1 MKLIRLLQNNLGIVL
16 FICLLSYGV
25 YSQGSTQTISLCLAL
40 FLMAILKE
48 ENVAVCFIAQTFMC
62 DNLML
67 LSSLSFASL
76 AAGVL
81 IIRCVVM
88 GNKGN
93 IGPKNIPFI
102 LLLLVIQVFSIVI
115 YGNTLNNV
123 IRFCVNIFVIF
134 YFANYSKIFQTKN
147 LALIPSVVSITVL
160 IACVLGVGKAS
171 IMDDLGVLRFSGIW
185 LDDNFCGMYCILGII
200 SSIYAIWVTRKALF
214 FAIPSILMALY
225 MGALAMSR
233 TFVYVMILVFF
244 LFLLSIFRN
253 KSVSVFSKVVLSALC
268 IVGAMYFFN
277 HIASTIIENRGI
289 VKDSGDFTNGRIDA
303 SLESLRVFNMNPLS
317 WFTGI
322 GISNTFNYKMALGIP
337 PKASHN
343 TYVDILVEL
352 GLTVIIYV
360 LILIIS
366 FFKNFF
372 KNFLYTIP
380 YTALFSFIVL
390 CYMGTLTMGQYSI
403 LYIAFGMILNYLKI
417 PINENTLEKYR

>member
-67 LSSLSFASL
+67 LPSLSFASL

-81 IIRCVVM
+81 IVRCVVM